1 MSLQRLYFQVLLDQ
15 LSKIG
20 LHLLPREEENSSKLG
35 CEAKAF
41 DLESQVCDEIALVA
55 PTCLVS
61 FSKLN
66 SCAKEGAIMYRV
78 LEATEFYRVPQEPE
92 RVERHMTKF
101 GR

>member
-1 MSLQRLYFQVLLDQ
+1 MSLHRLYSQVLLDQ

-20 LHLLPREEENSSKLG
+20 LHLLPREQDASKLG
-35 CEAKAF
+35 CEAKAI